1 MTEQGRVATWG
12 APAHCAQGAQG
23 AYSCLFA
30 PAQGASMYSCSL
42 PLYPCTGGLYVYC
55 LAALYLSAPCK
66 GCFLCIA
73 AFCLSAL
80 VPHVEGALVAS
91 LPKCSPTEVTLFDSV
106 PSMCS
111 NRACFLSCVPGVLQ
125 SKLCSSTGF
134 CWCAPAQCA
143 APIEGAQLVDQL
155 PLVHSVLPRLS
166 AACPALVCPSTGC
179 RS

>member
-1 MTEQGRVATWG
+1 MTEQGRVGTWG
-12 APAHCAQGAQG
+12 APAQG

-42 PLYPCTGGLYVYC
+42 PLCPMQRVLFMYSCFLPLCP
-55 LAALYLSAPCK
+55 SAPCR
-66 GCFLCIA
+66 GGL
-73 AFCLSAL
+73 
-80 VPHVEGALVAS
+80 LVAS

-166 AACPALVCPSTGC
+166 AACPALVCPSTRC